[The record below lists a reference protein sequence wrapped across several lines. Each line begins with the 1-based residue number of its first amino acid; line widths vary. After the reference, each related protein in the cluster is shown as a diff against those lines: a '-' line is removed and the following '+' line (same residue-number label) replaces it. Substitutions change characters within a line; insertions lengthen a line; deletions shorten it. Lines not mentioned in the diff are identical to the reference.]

1 MFMKSKNF
9 FDLFFEKTKKLA
21 NANFSSYIRM
31 YSTNQKST
39 SF

>member
-21 NANFSSYIRM
+21 SANFSSYTDKQF
-31 YSTNQKST
+31 TNL
-39 SF
+39 